1 MIGTHKGKEKYLI
14 KDWPY
19 IRWSDVS
26 PSPLPSFLPRL
37 LFLLISTLPS
47 TSKPK
52 FAPKSWKRTCQQGVT
67 LQRTIEEGPVV
78 FSSLLPPKGSGTCSF
93 FLKETQFQ
101 GCITRRL
108 NCTNVHTF
116 GLLMPKGLS
125 RRRSEM
131 NFWFQISSDEFM
143 AMCSLRH
150 SDVTW
155 LSHCQRLCVAN
166 ATFVYMSRFTCVF
179 IFRQKKC
186 CSSFQFIILHTDF
199 CYTCFFL
206 VSASPTLF
214 WLVVHQVWIWEER
227 FT

>member
-1 MIGTHKGKEKYLI
+1 MSLL
-14 KDWPY
+14 
-19 IRWSDVS
+19 R
-26 PSPLPSFLPRL
+26 PSPVFSPGSSSFSFPLFRQLASQNLLQSHEKGPVNKEGLCKGLLKKVL
-37 LFLLISTLPS
+37 LFLVPCC
-47 TSKPK
+47 P
-52 FAPKSWKRTCQQGVT
+52 
-67 LQRTIEEGPVV
+67 QRGAELV
-78 FSSLLPPKGSGTCSF
+78 LF

-179 IFRQKKC
+179 IFRQKKMLLFL
-186 CSSFQFIILHTDF
+186 SVYHPAYGFLLHMLF
-199 CYTCFFL
+199 PCFSITHF
-206 VSASPTLF
+206 VF